1 MEEHPVDPTPVT
13 PEPPPPGEGPAERE
27 DAGPMLT
34 CGNCRQVSPAG
45 LVECPACDGGLR
57 TGAAALLAV
66 VAGLSGLAALGYYG
80 YEVGTTQG
88 SILRPAFF
96 SVMGLLGVVG
106 AWSVWNGRRAGW
118 IGLHL
123 IWIAQVLVPLAYAML
138 LKREV
143 VQTLVRDPGDFLI
156 VKLPILVG
164 LALAW
169 LPATRA
175 FCSAPSNLMTL
186 FRRELGSFL
195 YYPLAYVILTAFLLM
210 LGLFFYLFVRS
221 FPDFYLEMGLER
233 VFGSVLTF
241 LIFCAPILTM
251 RLVAEE
257 KKTGTIE
264 VLMTAPVTDTQV
276 VLAKFFSVLAYFGI
290 LLVPSLVYVVMVCRY
305 SLATPDYG
313 LIAGGY
319 VGLLFMASA
328 YFSLG
333 LFISSM
339 TRNQVVAAIIAFV
352 CFVALWLVPGYIE
365 ERVTT
370 DWVRSVFEHI
380 NFVRYHDVFMKGIID
395 SRAVVFDLSLTGLFL
410 FLTVRVLEGRRWA

>member
-13 PEPPPPGEGPAERE
+13 PEPPPSAERPVEREGEGPV
-27 DAGPMLT
+27 LT
-34 CGNCRQVSPAG
+34 CGNCRQASPAG
-45 LVECPACDGGLR
+45 LVECPACGGGLR
-57 TGAAALLAV
+57 TGTAALLAV
-66 VAGLSGLAALGYYG
+66 VAGLSGLAALAYYG
-80 YEVGTTQG
+80 YEVGTTRA

-123 IWIAQVLVPLAYAML
+123 IWIAQVLVPLAYAIL

-143 VQTLVRDPGDFLI
+143 VQTLVRDPRDFLI

-164 LALAW
+164 LAVAW

-186 FRRELGSFL
+186 FRRELESFL

-210 LGLFFYLFVRS
+210 MGLFFYLFVRS
-221 FPDFYLEMGLER
+221 LPDFYLETGLER
-233 VFGSVLTF
+233 VFGSILTF

-251 RLVAEE
+251 RLVSEE
-257 KKTGTIE
+257 KKSGTIE
-264 VLMTAPVTDTQV
+264 VLMTAPVTETQV

-290 LLVPSLVYVVMVCRY
+290 LLVPTFVYVVMICRY

-313 LIAGGY
+313 LIVGGY
-319 VGLLFMASA
+319 VAQFFMASA
-328 YFSLG
+328 SFSLG
-333 LFISSM
+333 LFISSL
-339 TRNQVVAAIIAFV
+339 TRHQVVAAIITFV
-352 CFVALWLVPGYIE
+352 CFVALWIVPGFIE
-365 ERVTT
+365 EGVASG
-370 DWVRSVFEHI
+370 WVRTVFEHI
-380 NFVRYHDVFMKGIID
+380 NFVKYHDVFMKGIID
-395 SRAVVFDLSLTGLFL
+395 SRAIVFDLSLTALFL
-410 FLTVRVLEGRRWA
+410 FLTVRVLESRRWA